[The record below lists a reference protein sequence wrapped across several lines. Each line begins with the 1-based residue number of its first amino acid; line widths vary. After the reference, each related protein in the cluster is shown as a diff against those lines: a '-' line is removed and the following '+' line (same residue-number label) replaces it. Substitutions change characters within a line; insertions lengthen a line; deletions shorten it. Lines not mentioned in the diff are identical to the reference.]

1 MFLLLFILLFA
12 GLSLAQDSNIEKYQ
26 YISPLPDSK
35 LIMPE
40 NNIIIRQGDIVDPTT
55 IKEVS
60 IEVVG
65 SISGVH
71 SGEFFLSD
79 DMRTLI
85 FIPSIPFTP
94 GEKVNVKLYSGI
106 YTANGDMLSPI
117 NFDFYISQTISNNVR
132 DKALDDVSDFPI
144 SNANTKNDTYFL
156 KSKKDINWDLP
167 EDFPK
172 VTVSISNHP
181 APGYIFL
188 APYDYPS
195 YISSYLLIVD
205 NSGIPVYYQK
215 FSSLKTDF
223 TLQPNGFL
231 SYYNFQT
238 RKYFIMDSS
247 YSIVDSFSC
256 RNGYSTDF
264 HEFLLL
270 ANGHSFL
277 ISYDPQIVRM
287 DTVAQGGDSS
297 AVVLGLVIQEL
308 DSNKNVIFQWRS
320 WDHFQ
325 ITDATE
331 DIDLTAHT
339 IDYVHGNAIELDYDG
354 NLLLSSRHLDE
365 ITKINRQSGEI
376 IWRWG
381 GLKSRNNEILFVNDP
396 ITFSHQHDIRRANN
410 GNLTIF
416 DNGNLRTPR
425 FTRSLE
431 YQFDEGEKIAVLLW
445 KYNNEP
451 ETYARAMGSS
461 MKLSNNNTFIGW
473 GLHSNVRSVSEIKI
487 DGTIALELLLPDNIY
502 SYRVFKF
509 PWKTN
514 LFVTDPDS
522 VFFESIPVGDSAVTT
537 INLVNNSSENK
548 EITITGFFNK
558 DSSFVIEHVVPFVLP
573 PNGSEPIEIKFKP
586 LKEGHIKDTLHIRSD
601 TDTSRVAQILVLTG
615 ITDTVLEN
623 GTVMTFYLEQN
634 YPNPFNLSTIIRYSI
649 PIQSKVNLTIY
660 NSIGENIAKL
670 VDVNQAAGSYEI
682 NWDAGIFASGIYFYS
697 IIAVPVNGN
706 DIFQSVRKMILL
718 K

>member
-1 MFLLLFILLFA
+1 MFLLLFILLFT
-12 GLSLAQDSNIEKYQ
+12 GLNLAQDSNIEKYQ
-26 YISPLPDSK
+26 YISPLPGSK

-40 NNIIIRQGDIVDPTT
+40 NNIIIRQGDIIDPTT
-55 IKEVS
+55 IKEKS

-65 SISGVH
+65 SISGTH

-79 DMRTLI
+79 DIRTLI
-85 FIPSIPFTP
+85 FIPSIHFSP

-106 YTANGDMLSPI
+106 YTANRDKLSPI
-117 NFDFYISQTISNNVR
+117 NFDFYISQTISKNAH
-132 DKALDDVSDFPI
+132 DKALRDVSDFPV

-156 KSKKDINWDLP
+156 KSKKAINGDLP

-172 VTVSISNHP
+172 VTVSISNNP

-195 YISSYLLIVD
+195 YISSYLLIID
-205 NSGIPVYYQK
+205 NGGIPVFYQR
-215 FSSLKTDF
+215 FSSFKTDF

-231 SYYNFQT
+231 SYFNFQT

-308 DSNKNVIFQWRS
+308 DSDKNVIFQWRS

-339 IDYVHGNAIELDYDG
+339 IDYVHGNAIELDHDG

-365 ITKINRQSGEI
+365 ITKINRQTGEI

-381 GLKSRNNEILFVNDP
+381 GLKSRNNEFLFVNDP

-416 DNGNLRTPR
+416 DNGNLRSPR
-425 FTRSLE
+425 VTRSLE
-431 YQFDEGEKIAVLLW
+431 YQFDESEKIAVLLW

-473 GLHSNVRSVSEIKI
+473 GLHSNIRSVSEIKN

-502 SYRVFKF
+502 SYRVFKS

-514 LFVTDPDS
+514 LFLTDPDS

-573 PNGSEPIEIKFKP
+573 PHGSVPIEIKFKP

-601 TDTSRVAQILVLTG
+601 TDTSRIAQILVLTG
-615 ITDTVLEN
+615 ITDTVLGN

-634 YPNPFNLSTIIRYSI
+634 YPNPFNPSTTIRYSI

-660 NSIGENIAKL
+660 NSIGENIAEIIDL
-670 VDVNQAAGSYEI
+670 IQNAGSYEVKW
-682 NWDAGIFASGIYFYS
+682 NSSGVASGIYFYS
-697 IIAVPVNGN
+697 IKAIPVNGKE
-706 DIFQSVRKMILL
+706 IFRSVKKMILL